1 MGIETNMSKL
11 ISRLE
16 NIEKKAKSDISKNGL
31 NKGADILKG
40 GCIETCP
47 KDTHHL
53 EESIDKADYKSGANA
68 SIKVKIV
75 GDEDVKRYG
84 YYQEFGTESMVGKKW
99 MKEASVKYKGEAVN
113 AMAESIFNDLGIK

>member
-1 MGIETNMSKL
+1 MGIETNMSSL

-16 NIEKKAKSDISKNGL
+16 NIEKKAQKDIAKNGL
-31 NKGADILKG
+31 NKGADILKN
-40 GCIETCP
+40 GCMETCP

-53 EESIDKADYKSGANA
+53 EESIDKADYKGGSNS

-84 YYQEFGTESMVGKKW
+84 YYQEFGTEKMVGKKW
-99 MKEASVKYKGEAVN
+99 MKQASIKYKGEAVN